1 MKKFLTY
8 YKNRKGITIVMVALM
23 LFLLLALL
31 GMAVD
36 IAQMYFAKNQLQV
49 AADAAALAGAGVLDG
64 SALTLQT
71 PARTSAWQFG
81 CKNHAAS
88 NPKNVYLV
96 AADPQA
102 NDPSATEAQRCD
114 NVPTDLND
122 ANNPNGDIVLGYW
135 NPSLTPAFTP
145 IIPTGQ
151 IANAVKVVA
160 RRTGETPGMPAVRVF
175 IGQIFRFLSTDPNY
189 KGWAFMSARASAIA
203 AMPPRASA
211 FISMG
216 NTACLASDVSSPPC
230 ANPTVCNI
238 SPPRVLQP
246 SPSTSSLPGDQK
258 FGWTTLLGPPGNC
271 NDLRDLMCSNS
282 PYQDAC
288 GTTGINGFN
297 GECVAATRALKS
309 LMYDPNHDRD
319 NKEIVGGNVNG
330 WWVMIP
336 QENFLDP
343 MKPPPPDPRPILGHI
358 LIRIRGV
365 CASGVGGGAIC
376 PSSPI
381 PPSNSAIPGCGPGDN
396 QIIIDRIS
404 CIPCGSTIP
413 GLKPVLVR

>member
-1 MKKFLTY
+1 MKKFMTY
-8 YKNRKGITIVMVALM
+8 AKNRKGITIVMIALIM
-23 LFLLLALL
+23 FLLLALL

-36 IAQMYFAKNQLQV
+36 IAQVYFAKTQLQV

-96 AADPQA
+96 DADPQA

-114 NVPTDLND
+114 NVPADLNN

-145 IIPTGQ
+145 IIPAGQ
-151 IANAVKVVA
+151 IANAVRVVA

-203 AMPPRASA
+203 AVPPRASA
-211 FISMG
+211 FIAMG
-216 NTACLASDVSSPPC
+216 NTACTASDVSSPPC
-230 ANPTVCNI
+230 ASPTICNI
-238 SPPRVLQP
+238 VPARVLEP
-246 SPSTSSLPGDQK
+246 SPSAPSLPGDQK
-258 FGWTTLLGPPGNC
+258 FGWTTLLQPPGNC
-271 NDLRDLMCSNS
+271 NDLRDLMCASS

-288 GTTGINGFN
+288 FTAGISGINGTCDA
-297 GECVAATRALKS
+297 GLRALKS
-309 LMYDPNHDRD
+309 LMYDINYDKD
-319 NKEIVGGNVNG
+319 NKVIVGGNVNA
-330 WWVMIP
+330 WWVLIP
-336 QENFLDP
+336 QDSFLDP
-343 MKPPPPDPRPILGHI
+343 MKPPPPDPRPIIGHI
-358 LIRIRGV
+358 LIRITTV
-365 CASGVGGGAIC
+365 CATGGGVAC
-376 PSSPI
+376 PGHPD
-381 PPSNSAIPGCGPGDN
+381 PPNNNAIPGCGPGDKKL
-396 QIIIDRIS
+396 IIDRIS
-404 CIPCGSTIP
+404 CISCGSTRP